1 MPPTVDALLPLSF
14 LEAVR
19 AVDRPDDD
27 PDAEFVAELRNKR
40 LGLSDTVYAQIHRY
54 RDAVRR
60 RQRQTSA
67 EVAGL
72 ARLIG
77 RRPDAEAVFRAA
89 GHYLGERAYATL
101 PGPTRRVVDALPAF
115 FARPLASG
123 SFAARRGATS
133 AARCGATAPPWC
145 SRCRRPL
152 IGDAPCGAGCA
163 YYEAGFAELLP
174 RLAGGAGAAAPSS
187 STAPGRR
194 PPGARPACV
203 WRADGG
209 ADAAA
214 APARCARPGGGRRPR
229 VEVARMLTPD
239 SLARF
244 PGRDRRRRRRRLAAL
259 RLPRRPT
266 RGRRAA
272 RPRRMVTRRVF
283 AWVPREGAPTAITHA
298 IEQGPWARWPAAW
311 PRVVYSGWVELEQAV
326 GALVG
331 GRRIAMEYSP
341 GDAVPYVDRVPAG
354 VVEMVRTLGATW

>member
-115 FARPLASG
+115 FARPLALRQLRRL
-123 SFAARRGATS
+123 ARRYFGGTVRRDGA
-133 AARCGATAPPWC
+133 AVVLEVPAP
-145 SRCRRPL
+145 L
-152 IGDAPCGAGCA
+152 TGDAAPDAAGCA
-163 YYEAGFAELLP
+163 YYEAGFAELLS
-174 RLAGGAGAAAPSS
+174 RLAGGADAGAPVIEHVHRAAAR
-187 STAPGRR
+187 PG
-194 PPGARPACV
+194 GAPACV
-203 WRADGG
+203 WRAEW
-209 ADAAA
+209 
-214 APARCARPGGGRRPR
+214 RR
-229 VEVARMLTPD
+229 
-239 SLARF
+239 
-244 PGRDRRRRRRRLAAL
+244 
-259 RLPRRPT
+259 
-266 RGRRAA
+266 
-272 RPRRMVTRRVF
+272 
-283 AWVPREGAPTAITHA
+283 
-298 IEQGPWARWPAAW
+298 
-311 PRVVYSGWVELEQAV
+311 
-326 GALVG
+326 
-331 GRRIAMEYSP
+331 
-341 GDAVPYVDRVPAG
+341 
-354 VVEMVRTLGATW
+354 